1 MTSVRFVHLKA
12 AFQRSGNES
21 NIKENLLALLQKKR
35 MLYTFKENANSI
47 FNSLLGFLELR
58 LRYGELGQ

>member
-1 MTSVRFVHLKA
+1 MSSVRFVHLKA
-12 AFQRSGNES
+12 ACQRSGNES

-47 FNSLLGFLELR
+47 FNSLLVFFGLR